1 MVAVR
6 NSRRSWRISARSA
19 CRVCESV
26 EPPWQTPAARRIRR
40 ATAKSIH
47 RRINASQWH
56 CIQVPH
62 GLCAGQEARK
72 ITSLPNLMASPFHI
86 ISNAATVAVPP
97 PTAHPRPEWLRVKF
111 FGGERYQDLKRIMR
125 TLDLHTVCESARC
138 PNMGEC
144 WEYGTATFMI
154 LGDICTRACGFCAV
168 PSGKPVGPPDEGE
181 PFRVAEAVAKMGLRY
196 AVVTSVNRDDQPDGG
211 AHIFARTIEEIRR
224 RVPGCK
230 VEVLIPDFR
239 GDWNALAVVLA
250 VRPDILN
257 HNTETVPR
265 LYRQVRK
272 GAIYERSLEL
282 LRRSKQAHPEVPTKS
297 GLMLGLGERKEE
309 VLATLEDLVA
319 QGTDILTLGQ
329 YLQPTRDHLPVVRY
343 VHPDEFAEFKVRGE
357 AMGLKHVEAGPVV
370 RSSYHAFEQPESAH
384 KA

>member
-1 MVAVR
+1 
-6 NSRRSWRISARSA
+6 
-19 CRVCESV
+19 
-26 EPPWQTPAARRIRR
+26 
-40 ATAKSIH
+40 
-47 RRINASQWH
+47 
-56 CIQVPH
+56 
-62 GLCAGQEARK
+62 
-72 ITSLPNLMASPFHI
+72 MASPFNI
-86 ISNAATVAVPP
+86 IPNAPAMPIPRPDT
-97 PTAHPRPEWLRVKF
+97 HPRPDWLRVKF
-111 FGGERYQDLKRIMR
+111 FGGERYQELKRIMR

-144 WEYGTATFMI
+144 WEHGTATFMI

-168 PSGKPVGPPDEGE
+168 PSGKPVGPPDEEE
-181 PFRVAEAVAKMGLRY
+181 PLRVAEAVAKMGLRY

-239 GDWNALAVVLA
+239 GDWKALDVVLA

-272 GAIYERSLEL
+272 GAVYERSLEL
-282 LRRSKQAHPEVPTKS
+282 LLRAKQAHPEVPTKT
-297 GLMLGLGERKEE
+297 GLMLGLGERKDE
-309 VLATLEDLVA
+309 VLATLADLAA

-329 YLQPTRDHLPVVRY
+329 YLQPTREHLPIIRY
-343 VHPDEFAEFKVRGE
+343 VHPEEFAEYKILGE
-357 AMGLKHVEAGPVV
+357 AMGFKHVEAGPLV
-370 RSSYHAFEQPESAH
+370 RSSYHAFDQAEFAVR
-384 KA
+384 